1 MFLRKLFTI
10 VGFLGKPANIL
21 LTGLMFQTG
30 AYATDNTVK
39 PENILAVVTA
49 DWNEDGSF
57 DRAIL
62 LASETE
68 TDQADLLV
76 YLSNSPNSMKLAISK
91 KGIAWQGAMWGTQP
105 TLELSGK
112 NGLAIISANDAIG
125 RNRWQQKLTIAYRN
139 KVFVVGG
146 YTYEDRDTLDLDAGS
161 TCDVNFFTGKGL
173 KNKKPFNV
181 LAKAVNLSDWSES
194 DIPKACHSSS

>member
-1 MFLRKLFTI
+1 MSFRKLFTI
-10 VGFLGKPANIL
+10 NVL
-21 LTGLMFQTG
+21 LTGLMFQAA
-30 AYATDNTVK
+30 AYAVDNTVK

-68 TDQADLLV
+68 TDQVDLLI
-76 YLSNSPNSMKLAISK
+76 YLSNSPNSMALAVSK
-91 KGIAWQGAMWGTQP
+91 KGIAWQGAMWGTLP
-105 TLELSGK
+105 TLESTDK

-125 RNRWQQKLTIAYRN
+125 RNRWQQKLTVVYRN
-139 KVFVVGG
+139 KAFVVGG
-146 YTYEDRDTLDLDAGS
+146 YTYEDRDTLDLDASS

-173 KNKKPFNV
+173 KNKKSFKT
-181 LAKAVNLSDWSES
+181 LAKAVNLNDWSEAS
-194 DIPKACHSSS
+194 IPKECH